1 MFSARYAREIP
12 ERYRFEAL
20 KCKKCGKV
28 AFPRRVKCDGCGN
41 SEFEK
46 TKLKD
51 TGKVITYTIIRV
63 APAEFTDEAPYAIGI
78 VELDDKTRITAQ
90 IVDIDFDKL
99 KTGLPVKLEFRRIQE
114 AGEAGILCYGY
125 KAVPK

>member
-20 KCKKCGKV
+20 KCRGCGKI
-28 AFPRRVKCDGCGN
+28 AFPRRVKCDGCGKT
-41 SEFEK
+41 EFEK

-51 TGKVITYTIIRV
+51 TGKVLTYTIIRV
-63 APAEFTDEAPYAIGI
+63 APQEFVDEAPYAIGI

-90 IVDIDFDKL
+90 IVDVDFDKI
-99 KTGLPVKLEFRRIQE
+99 KTGMNVKLEFRRIQE
-114 AGEAGILCYGY
+114 VGEAGILCYGY
-125 KAVPK
+125 KAVPA